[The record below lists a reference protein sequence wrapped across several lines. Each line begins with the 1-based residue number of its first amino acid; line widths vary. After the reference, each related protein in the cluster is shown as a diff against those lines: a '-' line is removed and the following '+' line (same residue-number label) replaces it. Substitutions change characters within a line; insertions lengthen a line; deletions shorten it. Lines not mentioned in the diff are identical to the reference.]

1 MEPNW
6 LLIYRIEKD
15 KLHLVRTGIHAD
27 LFQR

>member
-1 MEPNW
+1 M
-6 LLIYRIEKD
+6 EKD